1 MTITMPDLTAAMR
14 LAKRL
19 ASAGKL
25 LIGVRAAL
33 PWPVRHMSLLA
44 LPLTLMPGVP
54 DLGIDE
60 LIWAAVAVTLWFT
73 RRELLRAVWAEAGQ
87 PYVPYK

>member
-1 MTITMPDLTAAMR
+1 MTFMRPSLIAALR

-19 ASAGKL
+19 ARSGKL
-25 LIGVRAAL
+25 LITVRAAL

-54 DLGIDE
+54 DFGIDE
-60 LIWAAVAVTLWFT
+60 LIWAVVAATLWFT
-73 RRELLRAVWAEAGQ
+73 RRDLLRAVWAESGQ